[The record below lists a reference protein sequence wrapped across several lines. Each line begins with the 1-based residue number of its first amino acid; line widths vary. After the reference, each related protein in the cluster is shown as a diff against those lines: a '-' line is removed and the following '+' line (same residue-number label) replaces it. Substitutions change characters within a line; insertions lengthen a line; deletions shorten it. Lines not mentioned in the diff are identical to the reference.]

1 MWFHMDAQSDADIN
15 NAKTQI
21 CFNLDIQN
29 VHLIKDWPFNLQGGG
44 SKKNILIS
52 NVAEQNI
59 LILVSYNVKFWGK
72 KLRDKKNKYSNS
84 ERNKKP

>member
-1 MWFHMDAQSDADIN
+1 MYIWL
-15 NAKTQI
+15 KT
-21 CFNLDIQN
+21 
-29 VHLIKDWPFNLQGGG
+29 PFNLQRWGGV

-72 KLRDKKNKYSNS
+72 QLRDKKNKYSNS